1 MATQPPGSMPVSYKP
16 HLKQQK
22 IRVQAINRMSAIT
35 RALTSIVTTFGK
47 QASPPHLTVSQGK
60 HCPRHKDHDEN
71 TVYLREGEQVR
82 NVGSV
87 ALGLKNS
94 MTVFNISNL

>member
-22 IRVQAINRMSAIT
+22 IRIQAVNRTSAIT
-35 RALTSIVTTFGK
+35 RALASTARTFG
-47 QASPPHLTVSQGK
+47 QASPQHLTVSQGK
-60 HCPRHKDHDEN
+60 DCPRDKDHDEN

-82 NVGSV
+82 NLGSV
-87 ALGLKNS
+87 SLGLKNS
-94 MTVFNISNL
+94 MPVFNISNL